1 MEGGRVIPAAIVLF
15 CLFFSLLGLL
25 VVALAPALPKIKRLW
40 FLSLV
45 VVGLAFGV
53 ISDRVGF
60 QIITETGIYDA
71 GSFFD
76 YSSNTA
82 HVRWGYQPYVKG
94 SRFRWFYKYKYG
106 DDEMGPYELPSCPVE
121 DCAADYQLQIPDGQ
135 SWKSVIF
142 VCYAEYVAP
151 PVVTTNGV
159 YHLSGVM
166 RTMDDSQRYVTPL
179 VTIEVDG
186 EILTPTNSPGR
197 PK

>member
-1 MEGGRVIPAAIVLF
+1 MIPSAPVIV
-15 CLFFSLLGLL
+15 CLALSLLGLFMIL
-25 VVALAPALPKIKRLW
+25 SAPALRRLRRGW

-45 VVGLAFGV
+45 VVGLAYGV

-60 QIITETGIYDA
+60 HIVTETGIYDA

-82 HVRWGYQPYVKG
+82 HARWGFQPYVKG
-94 SRFRWFYKYKYG
+94 SQVRWFYKYKYG
-106 DDEMGPYELPSCPVE
+106 SDEFGPFELPSCPVE
-121 DCAADYQLQIPDGQ
+121 DCMADFKLEVPEGQ
-135 SWKSVIF
+135 EWKSVIF
-142 VCYAEYVAP
+142 TGYAEYVAP

-166 RTMDDSQRYVTPL
+166 RTMDGSRRYVTPL

-186 EILTPTNSPGR
+186 KTLTPTNTPGG
-197 PK
+197 KK